1 MKEIIRLIVDLNDQA
16 LRKIFPMLLSAF
28 VTVICLSIPFFAF
41 SYTKNV
47 IIGVLC
53 LLATLLFVAW
63 LHLKYRQFMEEAE
76 YEKWMADNGYSE
88 SEIIESK
95 K

>member
-1 MKEIIRLIVDLNDQA
+1 MKEIVRLIDQA
-16 LRKIFPMLLSAF
+16 LGRIFPMLLSMF
-28 VTVICLSIPFFAF
+28 VTGLCLCIPLFVFI
-41 SYTKNV
+41 YTQNV

-53 LLATLLFVAW
+53 LLATLIFIAW
-63 LHLKYRQFMEEAE
+63 LHLKFRQFMEEAE